1 MLQTCIFPD
10 SFPLFLVG
18 AVKGLSAYAFRL
30 KDNVPHIAATHMK
43 TCVPH
48 TTNFYPA
55 TVEFLH
61 FKLTYTLTRNDLLQP
76 QAESD
81 LHACICELICV
92 CSCFFVFRFV
102 RKFFSRSLLPLPASV
117 GVSFIKSILT
127 RPCSRTLSLSFAL
140 PIQYIFCT
148 FCETFCL
155 PQPTVAFVS
164 VCIVSARACM
174 CVCVQRCD
182 CSRHI

>member
-1 MLQTCIFPD
+1 MQ
-10 SFPLFLVG
+10 
-18 AVKGLSAYAFRL
+18 
-30 KDNVPHIAATHMK
+30 

-48 TTNFYPA
+48 ATNFYPA

-61 FKLTYTLTRNDLLQP
+61 FKLTYTLARNDLLQP

-81 LHACICELICV
+81 LHACICERICV

-102 RKFFSRSLLPLPASV
+102 CKFFSRSLLPLPASV
-117 GVSFIKSILT
+117 GVSFVKSILT
-127 RPCSRTLSLSFAL
+127 RPCSRALSLAL
-140 PIQYIFCT
+140 SVQNIFCT

-164 VCIVSARACM
+164 VSVCIVSAS
-174 CVCVQRCD
+174 VCVFACVATVADTFDCVHFCSCCRRCWLRYRRRRRRRC
-182 CSRHI
+182 CSFRYDLRL